1 MEECPDRDR
10 LSEYCLGA
18 ASGTQLERLKVH
30 IDACISCAERVASMD
45 GVADGLVY
53 AIRQAATAP
62 QASDADLPARIETV
76 LLTIRQRMLS
86 EGEAA

>member
-1 MEECPDRDR
+1 MDECPDRDQ
-10 LSEYCLGA
+10 LAEYCVGA
-18 ASGTQLERLKVH
+18 VSGTQLERLKNH
-30 IDACISCAERVASMD
+30 LDACISCAERVARMD
-45 GVADGLVY
+45 GMADGLVY

-76 LLTIRQRMLS
+76 LLTIRQRILG